1 MDDLTRNDDA
11 AWVASD
17 KVVAADLGEGL
28 ALLNLS
34 TNEYFSLNDVGAFVW
49 HELQTPKPRADIV
62 RAVMEAY
69 EVAESACAADIDLL
83 LEELRNAALAEQ
95 SHIAAA

>member
-1 MDDLTRNDDA
+1 MDDMASGEGA

-34 TNEYFSLNDVGAFVW
+34 TNEYFSLNEVGAFVW
-49 HELQTPKPRADIV
+49 GVLQTPKPRDDIV

-69 EVAESACAADIDLL
+69 EVAESACSTDIDLL
-83 LEELRNAALAEQ
+83 LEELKNAALAGQ
-95 SHIAAA
+95 NHIPLA